1 MRKLLLS
8 FALATALSALGASSA
23 IAQGPEG
30 AQKAPLFEQPAEP
43 EDGCTAGGPP
53 GTTSGF
59 AVLNT
64 PGNDQTVTGEVSLKG
79 GAPNTTY
86 DVIVE
91 QHFTPGELGCA
102 ETFAGT
108 LTTNNKGKGNQHIN
122 IGRVPGTTTFSVEL
136 ESGSEAEFV
145 TSEVELD

>member
-1 MRKLLLS
+1 MTRLLLS
-8 FALATALSALGASSA
+8 FTLAAALSALGASSA
-23 IAQGPEG
+23 LAQGPEG

-43 EDGCTAGGPP
+43 EDGCTAAGPP
-53 GTTSGF
+53 GKTSGF

-64 PGNDQTVTGEVSLKG
+64 PGNDMTVTGEVSLKR

-102 ETFAGT
+102 ETFGGT
-108 LTTNNKGKGNQHIN
+108 LTTNNKGKGNAHVN
-122 IGRVPGTTTFSVEL
+122 LGRVPGTTTFSVEL
-136 ESGSEAEFV
+136 ESGSEPEFV
-145 TSEVELD
+145 SSEVELD